1 MSFFLVLLIPLAYLF
16 LKESVYSLQTAESFN
31 DYIKGLIS
39 FITVFLLVLL
49 LRGIVPRIHSFP
61 GSFFYFGYRDMLLW
75 VLLSIGMFFLLKL
88 NRDLYTEERL
98 YFIFLSFFAG
108 VFTPLAI
115 TDLVTYAKNQNSY
128 TLFMLPLIRLVVI
141 LLLPLLLSKA
151 IAEARLTKYL
161 YCFLNLLIIPALA
174 LIPAFYYTYHIVY
187 AVLIL
192 AVLLCLAILLFILNY
207 RDKLTWSFSNKYI

>member
-16 LKESVYSLQTAESFN
+16 LKESVYSLQTAEAFN
-31 DYIKGLIS
+31 VYIKGLLS
-39 FITVFLLVLL
+39 FIPVFLLVLL
-49 LRGIVPRIHSFP
+49 LRGIVPRIHSFT

-75 VLLSIGMFFLLKL
+75 VIFSIGMFFLLKL
-88 NRDLYTEERL
+88 NRDSYTEERL
-98 YFIFLSFFAG
+98 YFVSLSFFSG
-108 VFTPLAI
+108 IYTPLAI
-115 TDLVTYAKNQNSY
+115 IDLVTYAKNQNSY
-128 TLFMLPLIRLVVI
+128 TLFMLPLMRLVVI

-151 IAEARLTKYL
+151 VIETRLIKFL
-161 YCFLNLLIIPALA
+161 YWFLNLLIIPALA

-207 RDKLTWSFSNKYI
+207 RDKLTWSFSK